1 MPTQTQIGAVM
12 SAWFDDVIAT
22 GERIA
27 ADVKRLRLL
36 KRQAGIATKAATLAA
51 KAAGE
56 RTLAD
61 INRRLDRVERV
72 TSRKRGRAK

>member
-1 MPTQTQIGAVM
+1 MSTKTQIGATM

-27 ADVKRLRLL
+27 SDVKRLRLL
-36 KRQAGIATKAATLAA
+36 KRQAGIATKAATAAA
-51 KAAGE
+51 KVAGE

-61 INRRLDRVERV
+61 ISRRLDRVERI
-72 TSRKRGRAK
+72 SRKRGRAT